1 MPDDPQGQSQAQ
13 PRGQRKPQRNPG
25 RNPGPRPLPLHLMT
39 AWSLWQSSR
48 NAYVFSKPASHLWHP
63 SMQATL
69 AALQTQAAA
78 LAPGDL
84 TGALQAEAD
93 RRFAA
98 FLNGVEAYRDHPYR
112 RDVTAPAVIW
122 SEGTT
127 QLLSYQNLVAPEKTR
142 NTEKPK
148 APPKAP
154 PKVPIVVVPSLINK
168 SYILDLD
175 EETSLL
181 RFLQRQGHPVYL
193 VDWDKPGQQEL
204 KFNLDDY
211 IAGRLVRI
219 VEKVAAREY
228 RAPVLMGYCMG
239 GLLTLPV
246 PLLRPDIVA
255 GLALLATPWDFHA
268 EGVTRIGPL
277 LRGFE
282 AAINGVGE
290 LPIDL
295 IQTMFFALDPL
306 LVLQKF
312 MRFGLLETESPQA
325 RQFVAVEDWLND
337 GVPLVGPVAQQCFQ
351 TWYGEN
357 APAKGTWQVAGM
369 SIDPTCIKSPTLV
382 IVPSQDRIV
391 PPASAAI
398 LATQIPGAVRLDP
411 PLGHIGMVVGRS
423 APQKVWQPLIKW
435 LDQFA

>member
-1 MPDDPQGQSQAQ
+1 MPDHPQGKSQAQ
-13 PRGQRKPQRNPG
+13 PRGRPNPQRQ
-25 RNPGPRPLPLHLMT
+25 PGPRPLPLHLMA

-63 SMQATL
+63 AMRDTL
-69 AALQTQAAA
+69 AALQNQAAVV
-78 LAPGDL
+78 APGDL
-84 TGALQAEAD
+84 AGALQAEAD

-98 FLNGVEAYRDHPYR
+98 FLDGIEAYRDHPYR
-112 RDVTAPAVIW
+112 RDLQAPAAIW

-127 QLLSYQNLVAPEKTR
+127 QLLSYQDLVATEKTR
-142 NTEKPK
+142 DAQKPK
-148 APPKAP
+148 APPKA
-154 PKVPIVVVPSLINK
+154 PIVVVPSLINK

-193 VDWDKPGQQEL
+193 VDWGKPGQQEL

-219 VEKVAAREY
+219 VETVAARES
-228 RAPVLMGYCMG
+228 RPPVLMGYCMG

-295 IQTMFFALDPL
+295 IQTLFFALDPL

-312 MRFGLLETESPQA
+312 MRFGLLETESSQA

-337 GVPLVGPVAQQCFQ
+337 GIPLAGPVAQQCFQ

-357 APAKGTWQVAGM
+357 APAKGNWQIAGTTV
-369 SIDPTCIKSPTLV
+369 DPTRVKSPTLV

-391 PPASAAI
+391 PPASAAL

-435 LDQFA
+435 LGQFA